1 MRFTTRLIT
10 AASTAAVLLA
20 GAVGSASAAPAPGYE
35 QFKGCPDQPD
45 MYLCIKA
52 TIGGGHLKLG
62 NTDTPI
68 STPIELNGGIA
79 QGSNSF
85 IFNSQGGLTTPRLRV
100 PGGLTG
106 LTGLTWLENLFPFD
120 ALKVYARAE
129 LAGVPTDPSVV
140 PFTLP
145 LKIKLENPLL
155 GNHCYIGSN
164 ANPVT
169 LNLTTGTTTPP
180 AGVPPITG
188 VQPTFDLDPA
198 YPNGD
203 VFSLDGGR
211 YVDNAF
217 SAPAASGCT
226 FFVPGRGLIDLV
238 VDLRAGTP
246 AAAGKNAAEFDFA
259 AKIADPGAVY
269 PAGH

>member
-1 MRFTTRLIT
+1 MKFARRAVAVL
-10 AASTAAVLLA
+10 STALVAA
-20 GAVGSASAAPAPGYE
+20 GVSAGGASAAPAPGYE

-45 MYLCIKA
+45 MYLCINS
-52 TIGGGHLKLG
+52 TITGGHLKLG

-68 STPIELNGGIA
+68 SSPITLNGGIA

-85 IFNSQGGLTTPRLRV
+85 IFNSQGGLSSPRLRV

-120 ALKVYARAE
+120 ALKVYARPQ
-129 LAGVPTDPSVV
+129 LAGTATDPSAV

-155 GNHCYIGSN
+155 GNSCYIGSD

-169 LNLTTGTTTPP
+169 LNLTTGETTPP
-180 AGVPPITG
+180 AGVAPITG
-188 VQPTFDLDPA
+188 TQPAFDVDPA
-198 YPNGD
+198 YPDGS

-211 YVDNAF
+211 FVDNAF
-217 SAPAASGCT
+217 AVPAARGCT
-226 FFVPGRGLIDLV
+226 FSLPGRGLIDLV

-246 AAAGKNAAEFDFA
+246 ASAGKNVADLDFG
-259 AKIADPGAVY
+259 AKVADPAAVY
-269 PAGH
+269 PAGS